1 MSKKKRQSKRRKR
14 SSRAAGTSTGFHILT
29 TIVVGSGN
37 TISDPTPLVCI
48 PGACVVWLVRNQDIV
63 AHDVSID
70 PADFKRK
77 DNGNREHPFPKKD
90 VLTVHVDPD
99 DYGLLITSIKKGA
112 KNAVYKYSV
121 RSSNG
126 NGTTNVL
133 DPDLEV
139 VDPGSGDGLVG

>member
-1 MSKKKRQSKRRKR
+1 MSKKKRQGKRRKR
-14 SSRAAGTSTGFHILT
+14 SSTAGSTPSGFQILS
-29 TIVVGSGN
+29 TIVVDSGN
-37 TISDPTPLVCI
+37 QIADPTPLTCV
-48 PGACVVWLVRNQDIV
+48 PGAPVVWLVRNQDDA

-77 DNGNREHPFPKKD
+77 DNNKHEHPFTKAS
-90 VLTVHVDPD
+90 VMSVSVDPD
-99 DYGLLITSIKKGA
+99 DTGMIVATIKKGA
-112 KNAVYKYSV
+112 KNAGYKYSV

-139 VDPGSGDGLVG
+139 VDPGSGDGLMG